1 MYRLLIVDDEPG
13 IVDGLYQVFKQD
25 ESFELDVVKAYSG
38 MEALDYLRTMR
49 IDVLLSDIRMPGLS
63 GLNLLDEVVCNW
75 PGCRVILLTG
85 YSEFDYVYTAIQ
97 NPGVKYI
104 LKTEGDEVVIDAVKD
119 SINQIAQEIEQKDII
134 DRTKKQVEDAL
145 PILQK
150 DFFMDILQGEAIS
163 PELRHNRFKELRIG
177 LDASLPV
184 VIVAGK
190 INKLSDCENISG
202 STEMLF
208 SINNIFH
215 KKLNPATLNIS
226 SFFMVCDKARMLWVL
241 QPCSNKNSSDASSD
255 RQAASIPAFV
265 KGILESTQNAVK
277 IILKA
282 SVSFAVSDKLIR
294 WEEISRKFE
303 YLNFAL
309 NNSFLNEHEMLISGT
324 TQFDN
329 SNNRISYNAVFDHVR
344 FSKNINERL
353 ILLRQ
358 CMDSGDVDY
367 FNESFD
373 QLLKDMKII
382 MQDNFMLAME
392 LYYSAY
398 LMFLSYLNEINAQG
412 MHLTEIDMH
421 GFFKIRNH
429 GLEQKMSRLR
439 EVGRCIS
446 MYNRISKEKESN
458 GVVECIN
465 RYINENLDKD
475 LSLARLADIVYF
487 NPSYLSRYYKQMTG
501 KNLTEY
507 LNEVRLNKAKVLLA
521 DKRIRVNDIAWKL
534 GFNSPSYFTAFFKKL
549 ANITPQ
555 EYRDTL

>member
-25 ESFELDVVKAYSG
+25 ESFELDVAKAYSG

-63 GLNLLDEVVCNW
+63 GLNLLDEVVRNW
-75 PGCRVILLTG
+75 PACKVILLTG

-104 LKTEGDEVVIDAVKD
+104 LKTEGDEVVIDAVKS
-119 SINQIAQEIEQKDII
+119 SINQIAQEIEQRDII
-134 DRTKKQVEDAL
+134 DRTKKQVEDSL

-150 DFFMDILQGEAIS
+150 DFFMDILHGEAIS
-163 PELRHNRFKELRIG
+163 PELRHNRFEELRIG

-184 VIVAGK
+184 VIVVGK
-190 INKLSDCENISG
+190 INKPGDCESIEN
-202 STEMLF
+202 TEMLF
-208 SINNIFH
+208 SVNNIFH
-215 KKLNPATLNIS
+215 KHLNPAALSIS
-226 SFFMVCDKARMLWVL
+226 SFFIVCDKTRMFWVL
-241 QPCSNKNSSDASSD
+241 QRCSNKNTSRNINSDHEVTSD
-255 RQAASIPAFV
+255 SIFV
-265 KGILESTQNAVK
+265 KGILESTQDAVQT
-277 IILKA
+277 ILKV
-282 SVSFAVSDKLIR
+282 SISFAVCDKLIR
-294 WEEISRKFE
+294 WEEISREFE

-324 TQFDN
+324 AQLNN

-344 FSKNINERL
+344 FTKNINERL
-353 ILLRQ
+353 ALLRQ
-358 CMDSGDVDY
+358 CMESGAVDY

-373 QLLKDMKII
+373 QLLKDMKLI
-382 MQDNFMLAME
+382 MQDDFMLAME

-421 GFFKIRNH
+421 GFFKAGNH
-429 GLEQKMSRLR
+429 GLEENMSRLR
-439 EVGRCIS
+439 EVGRRIS

-465 RYINENLDKD
+465 RYIYENLDKD
-475 LSLARLADIVYF
+475 LSLARLADLVYF

-501 KNLTEY
+501 KNLIEH

-521 DKRIRVNDIAWKL
+521 DKQIKVNDIARKL

-555 EYRDTL
+555 EYRDSL